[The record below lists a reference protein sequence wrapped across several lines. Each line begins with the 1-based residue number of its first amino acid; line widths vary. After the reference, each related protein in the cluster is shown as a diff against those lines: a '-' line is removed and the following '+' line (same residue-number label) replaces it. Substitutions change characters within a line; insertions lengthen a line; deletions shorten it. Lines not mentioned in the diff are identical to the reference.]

1 MALKLKKGDK
11 NGAVMTLQGMLAS
24 RGYLKLKSG
33 PPSGTFDDATEAAVK
48 KVHKDFGVPP
58 IGVATDDTIFAL
70 TIKPADIS
78 FDTPD
83 LRQQAKPYNTKE
95 AEILAEVKKQ
105 KKAFD
110 DALDKLRNA
119 LYMNFDYEWRKV
131 WKEAQEMD
139 GMTFWT
145 DLIESDRKKHAKTK
159 SIIEKHKLVKS
170 AKDSEKEAMAAKKD
184 GETHKKAAE
193 TALAN
198 VTGLAKRVKAAKI

>member
-33 PPSGTFDDATEAAVK
+33 PSGTFDDETEAAVK

-83 LRQQAKPYNTKE
+83 LRQQAKPYNDKE
-95 AEILAEVKKQ
+95 AEILAEAKKQ

-110 DALDKLRNA
+110 DALEKLLNS
-119 LYMNFDYEWRKV
+119 LHMNMDYDYEKV
-131 WKEAQEMD
+131 WNEAQKMD
-139 GMTFWT
+139 GMTFWA
-145 DLIESDRKKHAKTK
+145 DLIESERRKHAKSK

-170 AKDSEKEAMAAKKD
+170 AKEAEKNAMSAKKEA
-184 GETHKKAAE
+184 ETHKKAAE

-198 VTGLAKRVKAAKI
+198 VTSLAKRVKSVKI